1 MRKIKI
7 DVVVVPLSGHLFP
20 TLNLLAPLL
29 KDPLYEIRLFTGPQR
44 KNVAEEMGFRVIP
57 ILENCVDEFERV
69 ANNEGQ
75 LNLISAYRQLS
86 ASLDL
91 IDVVS
96 DQLVQEWQENRPD
109 IVIADF
115 ITLSGGVSSG
125 TVEYSL
131 DYHDGDTVCH

>member
-1 MRKIKI
+1 M
-7 DVVVVPLSGHLFP
+7 VVVPLSGHLFP

-44 KNVAEEMGFRVIP
+44 KTVAEEMGFRVIS

-75 LNLISAYRQLS
+75 LNLFSAYRQLS

-91 IDVVS
+91 INVVS

-109 IVIADF
+109 
-115 ITLSGGVSSG
+115 LS
-125 TVEYSL
+125 L
-131 DYHDGDTVCH
+131 IHI